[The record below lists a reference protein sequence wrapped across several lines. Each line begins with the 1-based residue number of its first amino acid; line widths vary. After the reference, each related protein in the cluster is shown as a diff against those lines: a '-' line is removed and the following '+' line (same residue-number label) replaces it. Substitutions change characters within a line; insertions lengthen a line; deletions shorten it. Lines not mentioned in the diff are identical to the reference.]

1 MKHLHFTLK
10 TVCILMLAF
19 FFGSFVASA
28 AGFEEIAP
36 TIGLSAVALAF
47 VPKGLG
53 RAQLNAIV
61 IADIIAEF
69 GAYYRPGGQGMKNL
83 IKKFLQKSITE
94 GYFPRRIT
102 EATIMEQALVSFQRV
117 LQRFQKQWSPTGGAT
132 FTPTKIPLFGLK
144 IDEEFYPDEIE
155 ESWLG
160 FLADNNLDRKEWP
173 IVRFMVEGA
182 LDKAQED
189 LEVFEIYKGVL
200 GTITPGVANPAG
212 TSMDGIRK
220 QINSFITAGDI
231 VPVTLGAI
239 PTDAADFVSY
249 VEELINS
256 TPRLLR
262 NNLDYV
268 FMNEDNADL
277 FRDGMTAKYNVN
289 YLAIEDAQLTKMRH
303 NNIRVVGL
311 PSMAGDDKV
320 WATPKFN
327 RQGGIKKPGNE
338 NIMRVENVDRLVKIY
353 TDYYK
358 GFGFWNPEWVVT
370 NDLELT

>member
-10 TVCILMLAF
+10 TVCILMLTF
-19 FFGSFVASA
+19 FFGDFVASA
-28 AGFEEIAP
+28 AGFEAMG
-36 TIGLSAVALAF
+36 TAVGLSAVALAF
-47 VPKGLG
+47 VPKGLAKG
-53 RAQLNAIV
+53 QLNAIV
-61 IADIIAEF
+61 ITDIIAEF

-83 IKKFLQKSITE
+83 IKKFLEKSVTE
-94 GYFPRRIT
+94 AYFPRRIT
-102 EATIMEQALVSFQRV
+102 EATIMEAALVSFQRV

-160 FLADNNLDRKEWP
+160 FLADNSLDRKEWP

-189 LEVFEIYKGVL
+189 LELFEIYKGVL
-200 GTITPGVANPAG
+200 GTITPGTATPAG
-212 TSMDGIRK
+212 ASMNGIRT
-220 QINSFITAGDI
+220 QINGFITSGDI
-231 VPVTLGAI
+231 VPVTMGAI
-239 PTDAADFVSY
+239 PTVAKDYVTY
-249 VEELINS
+249 VEDLVNS
-256 TPRLLR
+256 ASRQLR
-262 NNLDYV
+262 NKLDFV
-268 FMNEDNADL
+268 FMNEDLADL
-277 FRDGMTAKYNVN
+277 FRDGMTEKYNVN

-303 NNIRVVGL
+303 NNIKVVGL

-320 WATPKFN
+320 WATPQFN
-327 RQGGIKKPGNE
+327 RQGGIKKPNNE
-338 NIMRVENVDRLVKIY
+338 RIMRIENVDRLVKIY